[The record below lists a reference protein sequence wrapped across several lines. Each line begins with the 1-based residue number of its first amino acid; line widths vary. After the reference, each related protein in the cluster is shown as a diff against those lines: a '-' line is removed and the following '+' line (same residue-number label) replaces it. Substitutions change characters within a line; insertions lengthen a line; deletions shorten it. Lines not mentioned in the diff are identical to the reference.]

1 MNTDYIEQY
10 ITDNF
15 SEKRRIHTY
24 GVRDTSVRLAKK
36 YGADPEKARACSL
49 YHDMFRRASDEHIEE
64 YINKYG
70 LDPKYRHDPD
80 LAHSKIAAIYMKNL
94 MGITDEDMLNA
105 VAYHTTGRAGMSVL
119 EKVIFLADAIEP
131 ARDYPSV
138 DYLRELADEDL
149 DEACLA
155 VLERSEDYLRLKGR
169 KMDPDSIEFMNEL
182 RKRLKEEETEKKA
195 MDNRELAMEAA
206 KLLDQK
212 KAQDVLVIDIA
223 EKSSFA
229 DYLVIASAG
238 SDRQAESLA
247 DNVEDKMAEL
257 GQNERMADGRKHTGW
272 VLLDFGD
279 IIVNIFSAGMRDKYD
294 LEKVWGD
301 CETVAVKTEE

>member
-64 YINKYG
+64 CINKYG

-80 LAHSKIAAIYMKNL
+80 LAHSKIAAIYMKNE

-155 VLERSEDYLRLKGR
+155 VLERSEDYLSLKGR

>member
-1 MNTDYIEQY
+1 MNTDFIEKYIA
-10 ITDNF
+10 DNF

-24 GVRDTSVRLAKK
+24 GVRDTSMRLARK

-49 YHDMFRRASDEHIEE
+49 YHDMFRRATDEHIDECIE
-64 YINKYG
+64 KYG

-80 LAHSKIAAIYMKNL
+80 LAHSKIAAIYMKNE
-94 MGITDEDMLNA
+94 MGIDDEDMLNA
-105 VAYHTTGRAGMSVL
+105 VAYHTTGRAGMSIL

-138 DYLRELADEDL
+138 GYLRELAEEDL

-155 VLERSEDYLRLKGR
+155 LLERSEDYLRLKGR
-169 KMDPDSIEFMNEL
+169 EMDPDSISFMNEL
-182 RKRLKEEETEKKA
+182 RKKLKEEETEKKE
-195 MDNRELAMEAA
+195 MDNREIAMEAA

-229 DYLVIASAG
+229 DYLVLASAG

-247 DNVEDKMAEL
+247 DNVEDRMAEL
-257 GQNERMADGRKHTGW
+257 GQNERLAEGRKHTGW

-279 IIVNIFSAGMRDKYD
+279 IIVNIFTAGMRDKYD

-301 CETVAVKTEE
+301 CETVQVKTEE

>member
-1 MNTDYIEQY
+1 MNTDFIEKYI
-10 ITDNF
+10 IDNF
-15 SEKRRIHTY
+15 SDKRRIHTY
-24 GVRDTSVRLAKK
+24 GVRDTAMHLAEK

-49 YHDMFRRASDEHIEE
+49 YHDMFRRASDEHIDECIE
-64 YINKYG
+64 KYG

-80 LAHSKIAAIYMKNL
+80 LAHSKIAAIYMKNE
-94 MGITDEDMLNA
+94 MGIDDEDMLNA

-119 EKVIFLADAIEP
+119 EKVVFLADAIEP
-131 ARDYPSV
+131 ARDYPTV
-138 DYLRELADEDL
+138 GYLRELAEEDL

-155 VLERSEDYLRLKGR
+155 LLERSEEYLKLKGR
-169 KMDPDSIEFMNEL
+169 EMDPDSIAFMNEL
-182 RKRLKEEETEKKA
+182 KEQLKEEETEKEA

-212 KAQDVLVIDIA
+212 KAENVLVIDIA

-257 GQNERMADGRKHTGW
+257 GQNERLAEGRKHTGW

-279 IIVNIFSAGMRDKYD
+279 IIVNIFNRDMRDKYD

-301 CETVAVKTEE
+301 CETVEVKTEE